1 MERHFT
7 SNVNSMCIR
16 IHMEGRKKSMNAN
29 RAKARMNRSIQAEGT
44 FGVLGG
50 IIDTFNCL

>member
-44 FGVLGG
+44 FGVLGV